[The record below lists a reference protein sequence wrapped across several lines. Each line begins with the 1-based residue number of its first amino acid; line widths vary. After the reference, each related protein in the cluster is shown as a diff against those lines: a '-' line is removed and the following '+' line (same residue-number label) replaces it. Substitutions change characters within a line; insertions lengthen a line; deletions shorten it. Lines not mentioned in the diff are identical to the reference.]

1 MKKKYMADIDEEFFV
16 GPMIVCNTR
25 QLLDRLQTFSNQGK
39 KYIEG
44 FFDSN

>member
-1 MKKKYMADIDEEFFV
+1 MKKKYMADIDEGFFFV

-39 KYIEG
+39 SI
-44 FFDSN
+44 